1 MNFKKILYV
10 IPALMLGSCSAD
22 DILQSEADMQQ
33 NTVTYT
39 MTADMDD
46 VTSRATY
53 IEEDDCMNVK
63 WEINDVVSV
72 SNGTE
77 SYDFYVTKV
86 DANTN
91 KATLSYT
98 GAAIPDASDFTG
110 TATYAPRDA
119 QKVNIQTANDN
130 TEHLKYN
137 ETAVA
142 TFTNVNLNNASLTFR
157 HEQTAVYKVTF
168 IAPTNIAVGST
179 LTMSGVGQDATLKL
193 NFSANKDDAIT
204 CYIMAPGG
212 TVEEGGTLKFSL
224 EVGSFTYCRSMKC
237 TKAGGVTYE
246 NGKYWLA
253 SLSNKLELKLING
266 HEFVDLGITRGDV
279 YGSYDRNANKKI
291 VFATMNIGAS
301 TPDGIGYFFRW
312 GEQQGWKVTAT
323 SSDATYYNGE
333 LINYVL
339 SSDNC
344 AQYDKNGMKT
354 SASLPAFNEDWALY
368 KKTLTKSDIHG
379 LINQTINGQ
388 KYGDAAT
395 YNWGSPWTMM
405 PYEVAR
411 RLYYNSSSTFGAVVL
426 NKSWDSAK
434 GLMIKNEELGTSL
447 FLPVV
452 GGCDYGKL
460 QVTGQ
465 HANNYWTSLC
475 AEGSYI
481 TAFAVILNSGMAYRS
496 LYSAYQVRAI
506 AEI

>member
-1 MNFKKILYV
+1 MNYKKILYA
-10 IPALMLGSCSAD
+10 IPVLLLGSCSAD
-22 DILQSEADMQQ
+22 DILQSETDMQQ
-33 NTVTYT
+33 KTVTYC
-39 MTADMDD
+39 MTAELNA

-53 IEEDDCMNVK
+53 IEEEDCMNVK
-63 WEINDVVSV
+63 WEINDVVAI
-72 SNGTE
+72 SNGSKSYNFNVTE
-77 SYDFYVTKV
+77 V
-86 DANTN
+86 DANTG

-98 GAAIPDASDFTG
+98 GAAIPGAANFTG
-110 TATYAPRDA
+110 NATYAPRDA
-119 QKVNIQTANDN
+119 QKVNIQIGNND

-142 TFTNVNLNNASLTFR
+142 TLANVNLNNASLTFR

-168 IAPTNIAVGST
+168 TAPTNITAGST
-179 LTMSGVGQDATLKL
+179 LAMSGVGQDATLNL
-193 NFSANKDDAIT
+193 NFSANKDAAIT

-212 TVEEGGTLKFSL
+212 KVEEGGTLKFSL

-246 NGKYWLA
+246 NGKYWQA
-253 SLSNKLELKLING
+253 SLGNKLELKLING

-279 YGSYDRNANKKI
+279 YGSSDKNANKKI
-291 VFATMNIGAS
+291 VFATMNIGAT
-301 TPDGIGYFFRW
+301 TPDEIGYFFRW

-323 SSDATYYNGE
+323 SNDNT
-333 LINYVL
+333 L
-339 SSDNC
+339 SSENC
-344 AQYDKNGMKT
+344 VQYDKNGVKT
-354 SASLPAFNEDWALY
+354 NASLPAFYEDWALY
-368 KKTLTKSDIHG
+368 KKTLTKSDIQG
-379 LINQTINGQ
+379 LINQTISGQ

-405 PYEVAR
+405 PFEVAR

-426 NKSWDSAK
+426 NKAWDSAK

-452 GGCDYGKL
+452 GGCYQGEL
-460 QVTGQ
+460 QTGQ
-465 HANNYWTSLC
+465 FVNNYWTSLC

-481 TAFAVILNSGMAYRS
+481 TAFAVILNSGMAWRD
-496 LYSAYQVRAI
+496 LNCAFQVRAI

>member
-39 MTADMDD
+39 MTADMDA

-142 TFTNVNLNNASLTFR
+142 TLTNVNLNNASLTFR

-168 IAPTNIAVGST
+168 TAPTNITAGST
-179 LTMSGVGQDATLKL
+179 LTMSGVGEDAALKL
-193 NFSANKDDAIT
+193 NFSADKDATVD
-204 CYIMAPGG
+204 CYVMAPGG
-212 TVEEGGTLKFSL
+212 RVEEGGTLKFSL
-224 EVGSFTYCRSMKC
+224 EVGGFTYCRSMKC
-237 TKAGGVTYE
+237 TKTGGVTYE

-253 SLSNKLELKLING
+253 SLGNKLELKLIDG
-266 HEFVDLGITRGDV
+266 HEFVDLGLPSGV
-279 YGSYDRNANKKI
+279 KW
-291 VFATMNIGAS
+291 ATCNVGAS
-301 TPDGIGYFFRW
+301 SPEEKGDYFSW
-312 GEQQGWKVTAT
+312 GETQSKTEYSW
-323 SSDATYYNGE
+323 STYKWCDGTENK
-333 LINYVL
+333 I
-339 SSDNC
+339 
-344 AQYDKNGMKT
+344 
-354 SASLPAFNEDWALY
+354 
-368 KKTLTKSDIHG
+368 TKY
-379 LINQTINGQ
+379 Q
-388 KYGDAAT
+388 KYGWSTSGNNEITLYASDDAA
-395 YNWGSPWTMM
+395 YANWGRNWRMPTNKQMLELITNCTWTDVYVKGWPVKKVTSKINGNIIYI
-405 PYEVAR
+405 PYAGRNGNISFNGE
-411 RLYYNSSSTFGAVVL
+411 
-426 NKSWDSAK
+426 
-434 GLMIKNEELGTSL
+434 
-447 FLPVV
+447 
-452 GGCDYGKL
+452 
-460 QVTGQ
+460 
-465 HANNYWTSLC
+465 YWTSTY
-475 AEGSYI
+475 APYRESTGDYSEQNK
-481 TAFAVILNSGMAYRS
+481 TASCLNFTTSSVQISNQNGNLRYVGMS
-496 LYSAYQVRAI
+496 VRAVCP
-506 AEI
+506 